1 VIEPIALPRDSR
13 ARMEPASLVVIFLE
27 GALFVAGILL
37 CAALLLWGLKAFT
50 PLGTRFRQSANRR
63 QIDERAAL
71 TCPIHGWQAPDSL
84 VRLPSGEPIC
94 SKCYQETLY
103 GQLDR

>member
-1 VIEPIALPRDSR
+1 
-13 ARMEPASLVVIFLE
+13 MVVILIE
-27 GALFVAGILL
+27 GVLFVAAIVAL
-37 CAALLLWGLKAFT
+37 AAFLVWGLRAFT

-63 QIDERAAL
+63 LIDANAAL

-84 VRLPSGEPIC
+84 VRLDSGEPLC

-103 GQLDR
+103 GQLDG

>member
-1 VIEPIALPRDSR
+1 VLVIL
-13 ARMEPASLVVIFLE
+13 LE
-27 GALFVAGILL
+27 GVLFVAAIVA
-37 CAALLLWGLKAFT
+37 CAAFLLWGVKAFT
-50 PLGTRFRQSANRR
+50 PLGTRLRQSANRR
-63 QIDERAAL
+63 QIDEHAAL

-84 VRLPSGEPIC
+84 VRLPSGEPLC

>member
-1 VIEPIALPRDSR
+1 
-13 ARMEPASLVVIFLE
+13 MVVILIE
-27 GALFVAGILL
+27 GVLFVTAIV
-37 CAALLLWGLKAFT
+37 AVVALIAWGLRAFT
-50 PLGTRFRQSANRR
+50 PLGTRLQQTENRKL
-63 QIDERAAL
+63 IDQTAAL

-84 VRLPSGEPIC
+84 VRLPSGEPLC

>member
-1 VIEPIALPRDSR
+1 
-13 ARMEPASLVVIFLE
+13 MVVILLE
-27 GALFVAGILL
+27 GVLFVTAVV
-37 CAALLLWGLKAFT
+37 AVVALIAWGLRAFT
-50 PLGTRFRQSANRR
+50 PLGTRLKQTENRR
-63 QIDERAAL
+63 LIDQDAAL

-84 VRLPSGEPIC
+84 VRLPSGEPLC

>member
-1 VIEPIALPRDSR
+1 V
-13 ARMEPASLVVIFLE
+13 VVILIE
-27 GALFVAGILL
+27 GVLFVTAIV
-37 CAALLLWGLKAFT
+37 AVVALIAWGLRAFT
-50 PLGTRFRQSANRR
+50 PLGTRLQQTENRKL
-63 QIDERAAL
+63 IDQHAAL

-84 VRLPSGEPIC
+84 VRLPSGEPLC

>member
-1 VIEPIALPRDSR
+1 V
-13 ARMEPASLVVIFLE
+13 VVILIE
-27 GALFVAGILL
+27 GVLFVTAIV
-37 CAALLLWGLKAFT
+37 AVVALSAWGLRAFT
-50 PLGTRFRQSANRR
+50 PLGTRLKQTENRKL
-63 QIDERAAL
+63 IDQHAAL

-84 VRLPSGEPIC
+84 VRLPSGEPLC

>member
-1 VIEPIALPRDSR
+1 
-13 ARMEPASLVVIFLE
+13 MVVILME
-27 GALFVAGILL
+27 GVLFVTAIVA
-37 CAALLLWGLKAFT
+37 CAAFLYWGVKALT
-50 PLGTRFRQSANRR
+50 PLGTRWKQSENRR
-63 QIDERAAL
+63 LIDQHAAL

-84 VRLPSGEPIC
+84 VRLPSGEPLC

>member
-1 VIEPIALPRDSR
+1 
-13 ARMEPASLVVIFLE
+13 MVVIILE
-27 GALFVAGILL
+27 GVLFVAVI
-37 CAALLLWGLKAFT
+37 AACTVFLLWGLKAFT

-63 QIDERAAL
+63 LIDERAAL
-71 TCPIHGWQAPDSL
+71 TCPIHGWQAPESL

-94 SKCYQETLY
+94 SNCYQETFH

>member
-1 VIEPIALPRDSR
+1 
-13 ARMEPASLVVIFLE
+13 MVVILVE
-27 GALFVAGILL
+27 GVLFVAALAA
-37 CAALLLWGLKAFT
+37 CTALLFWGVKAFT
-50 PLGTRFRQSANRR
+50 PLGTRLKQAENRR
-63 QIDERAAL
+63 LIDQSAAL

-84 VRLPSGEPIC
+84 VRLNGGESRC

>member
-1 VIEPIALPRDSR
+1 
-13 ARMEPASLVVIFLE
+13 MVVILFE
-27 GALFVAGILL
+27 GVLFVVAIAA
-37 CAALLLWGLKAFT
+37 CAAVFVWGVKAFT
-50 PLGTRFRQSANRR
+50 PLGTRWRQLANRR
-63 QIDERAAL
+63 QIDQHAAL

-84 VRLPSGEPIC
+84 VRLPSGEPLC

>member
-1 VIEPIALPRDSR
+1 MLAI
-13 ARMEPASLVVIFLE
+13 LVE
-27 GALFVAGILL
+27 GALFVT
-37 CAALLLWGLKAFT
+37 ALVACTALFLWGVKAFT
-50 PLGTRFRQSANRR
+50 PLGTRWKQARNRR
-63 QIDERAAL
+63 LIDQHAAL

-84 VRLPSGEPIC
+84 VRLNSGEPLC

>member
-1 VIEPIALPRDSR
+1 VAAVLEWSKN
-13 ARMEPASLVVIFLE
+13 SVVVILLE

-63 QIDERAAL
+63 LIDERAAL

-94 SKCYQETLY
+94 SQCYQETFY

>member
-1 VIEPIALPRDSR
+1 MGVII
-13 ARMEPASLVVIFLE
+13 LE
-27 GALFVAGILL
+27 GVLFVAAIVAF
-37 CAALLLWGLKAFT
+37 AAFLLWGIKAFT
-50 PLGTRFRQSANRR
+50 PLGTRLRQADNRR
-63 QIDERAAL
+63 LIDQHAAL

-84 VRLPSGEPIC
+84 VRLPSGEPLC

>member
-1 VIEPIALPRDSR
+1 
-13 ARMEPASLVVIFLE
+13 MVVILIE
-27 GALFVAGILL
+27 GVLFVAGIV
-37 CAALLLWGLKAFT
+37 AVVALVAWGLRAYT
-50 PLGTRFRQSANRR
+50 PLGTRLKQTANRR
-63 QIDERAAL
+63 LIDQDAAL

-84 VRLPSGEPIC
+84 VRLPSGEPLC

>member
-1 VIEPIALPRDSR
+1 MVAIL
-13 ARMEPASLVVIFLE
+13 LE
-27 GALFVAGILL
+27 GVLFVTAIVACTAFFVWVVL
-37 CAALLLWGLKAFT
+37 AFT
-50 PLGTRFRQSANRR
+50 PLGTRRRQAANRR
-63 QIDERAAL
+63 LIDQRAVL

-84 VRLPSGEPIC
+84 VRLPSGEPLC

>member
-1 VIEPIALPRDSR
+1 V
-13 ARMEPASLVVIFLE
+13 VVILFE
-27 GALFVAGILL
+27 GVLFVAAI
-37 CAALLLWGLKAFT
+37 AACTAFLFWGVKAFT
-50 PLGTRFRQSANRR
+50 PLGNRLKQTENRR
-63 QIDERAAL
+63 QIDQQAAL

-84 VRLPSGEPIC
+84 VRLNGGESLC

>member
-1 VIEPIALPRDSR
+1 
-13 ARMEPASLVVIFLE
+13 MVVILIE
-27 GALFVAGILL
+27 GVLFVTAIV
-37 CAALLLWGLKAFT
+37 AVVALIAWGLRAFT
-50 PLGTRFRQSANRR
+50 PLGTRLKQTENRKL
-63 QIDERAAL
+63 IDQHAAL

-84 VRLPSGEPIC
+84 VRLPSGEPLC

>member
-1 VIEPIALPRDSR
+1 MLAI
-13 ARMEPASLVVIFLE
+13 LVE
-27 GALFVAGILL
+27 GALFVTVLVT
-37 CAALLLWGLKAFT
+37 CTALFLWGVKAFT
-50 PLGTRFRQSANRR
+50 PLGTRWRQARNRR
-63 QIDERAAL
+63 LIDQHAAL

-84 VRLPSGEPIC
+84 VRLNSGEPLC